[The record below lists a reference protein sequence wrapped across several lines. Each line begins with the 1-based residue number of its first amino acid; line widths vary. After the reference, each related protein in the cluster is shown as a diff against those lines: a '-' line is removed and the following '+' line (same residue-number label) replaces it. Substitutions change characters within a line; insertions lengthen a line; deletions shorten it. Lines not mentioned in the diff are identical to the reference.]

1 MKKATGYR
9 LQAAGSPIR
18 VYAWTRNVGAD
29 LASLRAN
36 RPPEPNPC
44 TESSALP
51 AEGRTIPPIS
61 KTRLPEVRPYMTVAA
76 FIILAMISAA
86 AFAAEPP
93 PASVSKDDI
102 DALKQ
107 KEANAKPEEPNP
119 LNLVADE
126 MVTAQLKLKQGLTD
140 ASAQKGQVNAIRL
153 LEQLIELAK
162 QQQQQQDQQNQDQQ
176 QQEREQQQ
184 QQMKPENTQ
193 TRQQENSTNPAQ
205 RSQEST
211 GSGAAASP
219 GTTPPGQKGIEWGN
233 LPPRARE
240 EFNQIMKEDF
250 PETYKHL
257 LELYF
262 KNLSD

>member
-1 MKKATGYR
+1 MKKA
-9 LQAAGSPIR
+9 
-18 VYAWTRNVGAD
+18 VGANLVFALVD
-29 LASLRAN
+29 SILRLSGKG
-36 RPPEPNPC
+36 EH
-44 TESSALP
+44 
-51 AEGRTIPPIS
+51 
-61 KTRLPEVRPYMTVAA
+61 KVRPYGEIAVVGAPARANTMVRPYGRIAVC
-76 FIILAMISAA
+76 IVLMLLPVI
-86 AFAAEPP
+86 AFAGEQP
-93 PASVSKDDI
+93 PASISKDDI
-102 DALKQ
+102 EALKQ

-176 QQEREQQQ
+176 QREQEKPQE
-184 QQMKPENTQ
+184 QMKPENAQ
-193 TRQQENSTNPAQ
+193 ARQQENSTNPAQ
-205 RSQEST
+205 RSTQSA

-219 GTTPPGQKGIEWGN
+219 GATPPGQKGIEWGN